1 MNILVTND
9 DGYTSKGIR
18 TLARMMRRFG
28 DVTVISPMKHQ
39 SGMGMAVSIGL
50 KQIRYKDLGT
60 DEDGIRWSWLDAT
73 PASCVKFGFN
83 FMDPQPDVVISG
95 INHGHNATSAACYS
109 GTLGAAEEA
118 ALYGTP
124 SFGVSLDSLH
134 NDADFSCVEALFPDL
149 FTRLMAALPQRYGI
163 FYNINFPDLPTE
175 LIKGIR
181 VAHQGKGKWIKE
193 FNEWNPEIFKRF
205 GITPESVGLSP
216 NPVLEEG
223 EKMFMMVGQYVDDDE
238 NQPDADNRLLEEGFI
253 TITAD
258 NLDKTDYVE
267 NKRLI
272 DIGFNQDFSK

>member
-60 DEDGIRWSWLDAT
+60 DKDGIRWSWLDAT

-149 FTRLMAALPQRYGI
+149 FMRLMAVLPQRYGI

>member
-181 VAHQGKGKWIKE
+181 VAHQGKGNWIKE

>member
-60 DEDGIRWSWLDAT
+60 DKDGIRWSWLDAT

>member
-258 NLDKTDYVE
+258 NLDKTDYIE

>member
-60 DEDGIRWSWLDAT
+60 DADGVHWSWLDAT

-83 FMDPQPDVVISG
+83 FMDPQPDVVVSG

-118 ALYGTP
+118 ALYGIP

-149 FTRLMAALPQRYGI
+149 FTRLMATLPKRYGV
-163 FYNINFPDLPTE
+163 FYNINFPDLPVSM
-175 LIKGIR
+175 IKGIR

-193 FNEWNPEIFKRF
+193 FNEWNPEVFKRF
-205 GITPESVGLSP
+205 GITPESVGLTE
-216 NPVLEEG
+216 NPTLAEG
-223 EKMFMMVGQYVDDDE
+223 EKMYMMVGQYVDDDD
-238 NQPDADNRLLEEGFI
+238 NQPDADNLLLEEGFI

-258 NLDKTDYVE
+258 NLDKTDYIE

-272 DIGFNQDFSK
+272 DLGFNQNFTA

>member
-1 MNILVTND
+1 
-9 DGYTSKGIR
+9 
-18 TLARMMRRFG
+18 
-28 DVTVISPMKHQ
+28 
-39 SGMGMAVSIGL
+39 MAV
-50 KQIRYKDLGT
+50 
-60 DEDGIRWSWLDAT
+60 
-73 PASCVKFGFN
+73 
-83 FMDPQPDVVISG
+83 
-95 INHGHNATSAACYS
+95 
-109 GTLGAAEEA
+109 
-118 ALYGTP
+118 
-124 SFGVSLDSLH
+124 
-134 NDADFSCVEALFPDL
+134 
-149 FTRLMAALPQRYGI
+149 LPQRYGI